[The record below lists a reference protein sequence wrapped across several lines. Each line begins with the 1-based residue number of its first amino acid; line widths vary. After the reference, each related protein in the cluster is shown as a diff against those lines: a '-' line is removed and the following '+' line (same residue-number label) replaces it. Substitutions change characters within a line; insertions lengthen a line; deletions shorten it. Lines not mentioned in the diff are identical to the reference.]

1 MRTTGIL
8 IICFALLSACG
19 GGGSGGGSSNKST
32 AESSLSSSS
41 SSALN
46 YSVTPITENSAARLA
61 GAFLDALAFANQPP
75 KLSPK
80 YELSDGTKTGR
91 CDDNTGSY
99 EITIANSGKRIDES
113 YSNCRTL
120 VFYTENTGE
129 DLTLSGKQTQI
140 QSTSNNQDVIQYS
153 WDRFSY
159 TDYFSEKETLH
170 GNAEFKISDK
180 NIAVK
185 INASIENSKQGKFE
199 INSFNVELDKSL
211 SNYSNILQATGNIK
225 LIDVA
230 AANVQY
236 SSKESKIILSGLNS
250 NLKIYE
256 SNKKINV
263 DLDSDNDG
271 VIDAAV
277 SLTPNTVEPLSEK
290 SLLTNISPAITEG
303 SSYINLNSLKLKP
316 FSLKENFTHPSG
328 HLLRMH
334 LEFIEGNESDWQRT
348 DATSFA
354 LKKPVTNEYT
364 TYRFY
369 AYATDGFGNQSQK
382 LDMTVH
388 ISADTDE
395 DGNFDIY
402 DRDDD
407 NDSVED
413 RDDAFP
419 LDATESTD
427 TDGDGVGDNKDPD
440 ADNDGVLNASDA
452 YPLDH
457 NCKAIE
463 EGDGKKCYQSI
474 MSPNVLFADKDG
486 IFYIMSLSKI
496 INGIHTGKHDIIKWD
511 SKSQRVIA
519 VVDEIMPNE
528 AIRGV
533 YVDGSNLF
541 LFHYQDSR
549 TIYAYNPVT
558 NEVSNYFDHNDN
570 ILSFTL
576 DKEFLILNVIYANG
590 DIFYESYSSTGELV
604 SKINWLVTIDNM
616 PTAILFR
623 NSELIPFCKVSIA
636 IESNGE
642 FAEVGDRAER
652 WIDPCNNGYEKFISP
667 DANFAVLS
675 GYEYYYG
682 DSGIYNNS
690 GEYLF
695 LANWSLGLRSA
706 WSTKGFTYA
715 MYTAGRYEINVIS
728 PYGQMLFSR
737 VLPVGDYEPSIYFN
751 NGKIVIFSYQNQ
763 GGIRIG
769 VYDEEL
775 NPL

>member
-19 GGGSGGGSSNKST
+19 GGGGSGNKSAT
-32 AESSLSSSS
+32 ESSPSSSS
-41 SSALN
+41 SSSVN
-46 YSVTPITENSAARLA
+46 YSVTPITEKSAARLA
-61 GAFLDALAFANQPP
+61 GAFLDTLALANQPP

-80 YELSDGTKTGR
+80 YELSDGTKTGK
-91 CDDNTGSY
+91 CDNNTGSY
-99 EITIANSGKRIDES
+99 EITIANSGKKIDES
-113 YSNCRTL
+113 YSNCLTL

-170 GNAEFKISDK
+170 GNAEFKTSDK

-185 INASIENSKQGKFE
+185 INASVENSKQGKFE
-199 INSFNVELDKSL
+199 INNLNVELDKNL
-211 SNYSNILQATGNIK
+211 SNYSNILQANGNIK
-225 LIDVA
+225 LVDVA

-236 SSKESKIILSGLNS
+236 SATESKITLSGINS

-256 SNKKINV
+256 SNKKINI

-277 SLTPNTVEPLSEK
+277 SLTPNTIESLSEK
-290 SLLTNISPAITEG
+290 SLLTNIPPTITEG

-328 HLLRMH
+328 HLLRIN

-419 LDATESTD
+419 LDATESRD
-427 TDGDGVGDNKDPD
+427 TDGDGIGDNQDPD
-440 ADNDGVLNASDA
+440 IDNDKIANEVDA

-457 NCKAIE
+457 NCSIAS
-463 EGDGKKCYQSI
+463 EGDNKRCFQSV
-474 MSPNVLFADKDG
+474 MSQHVLFVDKNGVFYIESIRNILDKD
-486 IFYIMSLSKI
+486 
-496 INGIHTGKHDIIKWD
+496 NTGKSDIIKWD
-511 SKSQRVIA
+511 STTQKVIE
-519 VVDEIMPNE
+519 VVEQVMPS
-528 AIRGV
+528 AF
-533 YVDGSNLF
+533 YDGIYINALHLF
-541 LFHYQDSR
+541 LFHEPSAK
-549 TIYAYNPVT
+549 TINSYNPET
-558 NEVSNYFDHNDN
+558 NTVEVYFHHENN
-570 ILSFTL
+570 ISSFTIDRDYL
-576 DKEFLILNVIYANG
+576 VLTLIDPQNNFI
-590 DIFYESYSSTGELV
+590 YESYDSNKQFVSTMNGTV
-604 SKINWLVTIDNM
+604 IINEASTIL
-616 PTAILFR
+616 AFR
-623 NSELIPFCKVSIA
+623 NHILSPFCKSSIVLNEIGNF
-636 IESNGE
+636 IELGNRE
-642 FAEVGDRAER
+642 KR
-652 WIDPCNNGYEKFISP
+652 WQDPCNNGYETFISL
-667 DANFAVLS
+667 DGAWAVLS

-682 DSGIYNNS
+682 DAGIYNNS
-690 GEYLF
+690 GELLF
-695 LANWSLGLRSA
+695 TADWSLGLHSA
-706 WSTKGFTYA
+706 WSSKGFTHAKYVN
-715 MYTAGRYEINVIS
+715 GRYEISVIN
-728 PYGQMLFSR
+728 PDGQQLFSKE
-737 VLPVGDYEPSIYFN
+737 LPTGNYEPNIYFN
-751 NGKIVIFSYQNQ
+751 NGKIVVLSYQEN

-775 NPL
+775 NPLIN